1 MAVDS
6 EDLAVLELD
15 ARRRGVPLTHL
26 LSAALAESADRL
38 RADRL
43 RQDVQPRFG
52 LAGSG
57 SGAAC
62 VAAAD
67 EHAPARAHGD
77 T

>member
-15 ARRRGVPLTHL
+15 ARRRGVPLTHV
-26 LSAALAESADRL
+26 LSAALAEWADRL
-38 RADRL
+38 RADRP
-43 RQDVQPRFG
+43 RHQPRFG

-57 SGAAC
+57 PGAAC